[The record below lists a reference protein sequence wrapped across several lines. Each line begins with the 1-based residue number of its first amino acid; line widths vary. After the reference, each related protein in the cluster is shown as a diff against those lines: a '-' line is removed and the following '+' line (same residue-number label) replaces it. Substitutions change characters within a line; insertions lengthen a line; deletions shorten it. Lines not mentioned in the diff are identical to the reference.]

1 MLNNTSKEPIVI
13 FDLDGTITKYDTYKI
28 FLFLG
33 LKKNPSKWIY
43 LPELLIAALKNKAGY
58 LGNAELKELFLNK
71 IYKNSTQEKIIEI
84 SSDLAKIILRKGL
97 RKSALEKIDWHRQ
110 SGARLILATASLD
123 VYARTIANR
132 IGIDEVIAT
141 KCGVT
146 PDGSLSGYLDGKNL
160 KSFDKVLAI
169 QEFLG
174 HQLNEAITI
183 AYSDHHS
190 DLPLLLAVKSGIA
203 VNPTPQLL
211 KEAILNNLIVENWNT

>member
-1 MLNNTSKEPIVI
+1 MLNNTSKKPIVI

-33 LKKNPSKWIY
+33 LKKNPSKWIH
-43 LPELLIAALKNKAGY
+43 LPGLLIAAIKNKTGF
-58 LGNAELKELFLNK
+58 LGDADLKELFLNK

-84 SSDLAKIILRKGL
+84 SSDLAKIILQKGM
-97 RKSALEKIDWHRQ
+97 RKSSLEKIDLHRK

-123 VYARTIANR
+123 VYARVIANQ

-141 KCGVT
+141 KCGLA
-146 PDGSLSGYLDGKNL
+146 PNGSLSGYLDGKNL
-160 KSFDKVLAI
+160 KSFEKVYAI
-169 QEFLG
+169 QKLLG
-174 HQLNEAITI
+174 HKLNEDITT

-190 DLPLLLAVKSGIA
+190 DLPLLLAVKNGIA

-211 KEAILNNLIVENWNT
+211 QEANRNNLIVENWDK